1 MVYYENKDFQ
11 QTTGEEQAKKLAEQN
26 LESCRNIYG
35 EAYFWAMFALLI
47 VGLISMFVANG
58 MSKRAAEPTTTAQD
72 IFGIMSDFGTTH
84 GKVKIFGSLC
94 LLAVVGMFAA
104 MLVCRLQGYK
114 CSL

>member
-11 QTTGEEQAKKLAEQN
+11 QTTGEDQAKKLAEQN
-26 LESCRNIYG
+26 LASCRNIYG

-58 MSKRAAEPTTTAQD
+58 LSKRASISEQD
-72 IFGIMSDFGTTH
+72 FIRGIMDDFGTTH

-94 LLAVVGMFAA
+94 LLTVVAMFAA
-104 MLVCRLQGYK
+104 MLVCRMQGYK
-114 CSL
+114 CTL